1 MPAMIFGPK
10 AGKIFSPR
18 EKAVHKLLARCAPAR
33 VLTAQNVYFLQK
45 PPHELDL
52 LKRGSAL
59 PKPPKPVQVQRE
71 REVVSGLYTAPPLYI
86 LLKQYIYIYKYNKK
100 SRRSV
105 SLPHQY
111 TPALSYLQV
120 YRDNYVCKPYDRR
133 ECKFYRN
140 SPGVLGMEY
149 RREGGLVG

>member
-59 PKPPKPVQVQRE
+59 PKPPNPV
-71 REVVSGLYTAPPLYI
+71 
-86 LLKQYIYIYKYNKK
+86 
-100 SRRSV
+100 
-105 SLPHQY
+105 
-111 TPALSYLQV
+111 
-120 YRDNYVCKPYDRR
+120 
-133 ECKFYRN
+133 
-140 SPGVLGMEY
+140 
-149 RREGGLVG
+149 